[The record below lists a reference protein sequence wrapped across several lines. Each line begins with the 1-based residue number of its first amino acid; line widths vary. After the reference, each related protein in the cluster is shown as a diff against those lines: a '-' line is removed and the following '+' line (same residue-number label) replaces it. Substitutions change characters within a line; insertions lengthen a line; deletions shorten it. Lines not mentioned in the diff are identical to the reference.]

1 MRTSRADSLLER
13 KIKSLGELKKEF
25 SRRKT
30 KGKVIVFT
38 NGCFDL
44 IHYGHVKYLE
54 AAKRKGDIL
63 VVALNSD
70 TSVRRIKGKMRPLIN
85 EKFRAGVIAALESV
99 DYVIIFR
106 EDTPLNLIKSL
117 KPCVL
122 VKGSDWKEENI
133 VGRDFV
139 ISYGGKV
146 ITVRLIKGFSTTNL
160 LKKIA
165 KSF

>member
-1 MRTSRADSLLER
+1 MLER
-13 KIKSLGELKKEF
+13 KIKTLAGLKKEL
-25 SRRKT
+25 SLLKA
-30 KGKVIVFT
+30 KSKVIVFT

-70 TSVRRIKGKMRPLIN
+70 SSVRRIKGKRRPLIN
-85 EKFRAGVIAALESV
+85 ERFRAGVIAALESV
-99 DYVIIFR
+99 DYVIIFK
-106 EDTPLNLIKSL
+106 EDTPLKLIKSL
-117 KPCVL
+117 RPCIL
-122 VKGSDWKEENI
+122 VKGSDWQEENI

-139 ISYGGKV
+139 KSYGGKV
-146 ITVRLIKGFSTTNL
+146 LTAKFIKGFSTTNL

>member
-1 MRTSRADSLLER
+1 MRTGRASSLLER
-13 KIKSLGELKKEF
+13 KIKNPGELKKEI
-25 SRRKT
+25 SRLKS
-30 KGKVIVFT
+30 KGKVVVFT

-63 VVALNSD
+63 VVAVNSD
-70 TSVRRIKGKMRPLIN
+70 GSVRRIKGKMRPLVN

-99 DYVIIFR
+99 DYVIIFE
-106 EDTPLNLIKSL
+106 EDTPLKLIKSL
-117 KPCVL
+117 KPCIL
-122 VKGSDWKEENI
+122 VKGSDWQEENI

-139 ISYGGKV
+139 KSYGGKV
-146 ITVRLIKGFSTTNL
+146 MTIKLIKGFSTSNL

-165 KSF
+165 TSF